1 MSAFTKT
8 LFLIVALSSSQWVS
22 ASELTICNRLV
33 VTGNAEY
40 PPILW
45 RDQNHPG
52 KLTGLAI
59 ELLELALM
67 DTEISVDARDRGVW
81 ARALQEAKHGEIDML
96 AGAFL
101 TNERQEYMDYIVPQF
116 TDVPSVVWTK
126 KGNEFNYQKWEDL
139 LDRRGG
145 TLVNNSFGQDFDAY
159 AKKNLKILSSAS
171 AERSF
176 AMLLADRFDYVLY
189 ELYQGLTILESAGLK
204 SKVVALD
211 NPISIE
217 GLYFTFSKKSG
228 CNSEALRRHL
238 SERVTQLTKFNTF
251 ERLFDK
257 HMQAWLLQQSNFG
270 VVQRD

>member
-1 MSAFTKT
+1 MFAFIKP
-8 LFLIVALSSSQWVS
+8 LFLIAAVASSQWVV

-45 RDQNHPG
+45 RDQNNPG

-67 DTEISVDARDRGVW
+67 DTEISIDARDRGVW

-101 TNERQEYMDYIVPQF
+101 TNERQQYMDYIVPQF

-145 TLVNNSFGQDFDAY
+145 TLVNNSFGQNFDAY

-204 SKVVALD
+204 SEVVALD
-211 NPISIE
+211 NPISVE

-238 SERVTQLTKFNTF
+238 SERVTQLTRFNTF

-257 HMQAWLLQQSNFG
+257 HMQAWLLQQSNYG
-270 VVQRD
+270 DAPRN